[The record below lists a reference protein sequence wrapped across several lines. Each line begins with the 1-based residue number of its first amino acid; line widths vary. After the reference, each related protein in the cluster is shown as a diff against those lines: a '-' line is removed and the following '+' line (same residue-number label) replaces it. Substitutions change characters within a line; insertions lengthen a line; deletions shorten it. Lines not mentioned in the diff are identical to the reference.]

1 MEIILKQEVEH
12 VGSKDEIVT
21 VKPGFARNYLIP
33 QGYAIPATPANK
45 KILAEN
51 LKQRAHKE
59 AKILEEAKK
68 LAEAIQNLTLK
79 VGAKAGENDKIFG
92 SVNSLQLT
100 EAYAKAG
107 HNIDRKQIT
116 LIDSD
121 SIKTLGTYKAKV
133 KLHKE
138 VSVEVNF
145 EVVSE

>member
-92 SVNSLQLT
+92 SVNSLQLA

>member
-12 VGSKDEIVT
+12 LGSKDEIVI
-21 VKPGFARNYLIP
+21 VKPGYARNYLFP
-33 QGYAIPATPANK
+33 QGYAIPATSSNK

-59 AKILEEAKK
+59 AKILEEAQK
-68 LAEAIQNLTLK
+68 LGAAIQGLTIK

-92 SVNSLQLT
+92 SVNTIQLS
-100 EAYAKAG
+100 EAYIKAG
-107 HNIDRKQIT
+107 YNIDRKQIT
-116 LIDSD
+116 LIDAD
-121 SIKTLGTYKAKV
+121 TIKTLGTYKAKV

-145 EVVSE
+145 EVIAE

>member
-1 MEIILKQEVEH
+1 MEIILKQEVAH

-33 QGYAIPATPANK
+33 QGYAIPATPSNK

-59 AKILEEAKK
+59 AKILEEAQK
-68 LAEAIQNLTLK
+68 LATAIQNLVIK
-79 VGAKAGENDKIFG
+79 VGAKAGESDKIFG
-92 SVNSLQLT
+92 SVNSLQLA
-100 EAYAKAG
+100 EAYTKAG

-116 LIDSD
+116 LVDAD

-138 VSVEVNF
+138 VTVEVTF

>member
-12 VGSKDEIVT
+12 VGSKDEIVV

-33 QGYAIPATPANK
+33 QGYAIPATASNK

-59 AKILEEAKK
+59 SKILEDAKK
-68 LAEAIQNLTLK
+68 LAESIQNLTIK

-92 SVNSLQLT
+92 SVNALQLA
-100 EAYAKAG
+100 EGFAKAG
-107 HNIDRKQIT
+107 HAIDRKQIT
-116 LIDSD
+116 LIDAD

-145 EVVSE
+145 EVVAE

>member
-33 QGYAIPATPANK
+33 QGYAIAATPANK

-59 AKILEEAKK
+59 SKILEEAKK
-68 LAEAIQNLTLK
+68 LAETLQNTTIK

-92 SVNSLQLT
+92 SVNALQLA

-107 HNIDRKQIT
+107 LNIDRKQIT
-116 LIDSD
+116 LLDAD
-121 SIKTLGTYKAKV
+121 NIKSLGTYKAKV

-138 VSVEVNF
+138 VSVEVSF
-145 EVVSE
+145 DVVAE

>member
-33 QGYAIPATPANK
+33 QGYAIPASPSNK

-68 LAEAIQNLTLK
+68 VAEAIQNLTIK

-92 SVNSLQLT
+92 SVNSLQLA

-107 HNIDRKQIT
+107 QNIDRKQIT
-116 LIDSD
+116 LIDAD
-121 SIKTLGTYKAKV
+121 TIKTLGTYRAKV

-138 VSVEVNF
+138 VSVEVSF
-145 EVVSE
+145 DVVSE

>member
-1 MEIILKQEVEH
+1 MEIILKQEIEH

-21 VKPGFARNYLIP
+21 VKPGYARNYLIP

-59 AKILEEAKK
+59 SKILADAQKTAESIQAMTIK
-68 LAEAIQNLTLK
+68 L
-79 VGAKAGENDKIFG
+79 GAKAGENDKIFG
-92 SVNSLQLT
+92 SVNALQLA
-100 EAYAKAG
+100 EAYTKAG
-107 HNIDRKQIT
+107 FNIDRKQIT
-116 LIDSD
+116 LIDAD

-138 VSVEVNF
+138 VVAEVSF
-145 EVVSE
+145 DVVAE

>member
-33 QGYAIPATPANK
+33 QGYAIPASPSNK

-68 LAEAIQNLTLK
+68 VAEAIQNLTIK

-92 SVNSLQLT
+92 SVNSLQLA

-116 LIDSD
+116 LIDAD
-121 SIKTLGTYKAKV
+121 TIKTLGTYRAKV

-138 VSVEVNF
+138 VSVEVSF
-145 EVVSE
+145 DVVSE

>member
-92 SVNSLQLT
+92 SVNSLQLA
-100 EAYAKAG
+100 EAYARAG

>member
-1 MEIILKQEVEH
+1 MEIILKQEVAH

-33 QGYAIPATPANK
+33 QGYAIPATPSNK

-59 AKILEEAKK
+59 AKILEEAQK
-68 LAEAIQNLTLK
+68 LAAAIQNLVIK
-79 VGAKAGENDKIFG
+79 VGAKAGESDKIFG
-92 SVNSLQLT
+92 SVNSLQLA
-100 EAYAKAG
+100 EAYTKAG

-116 LIDSD
+116 LVDAD

-138 VSVEVNF
+138 VTVEVTF

>member
-33 QGYAIPATPANK
+33 QGYAIPATPSNK

-59 AKILEEAKK
+59 AKILEEAQK
-68 LAEAIQNLTLK
+68 LAAAIQNLSIK

-92 SVNSLQLT
+92 SVNSLQLA

-107 HNIDRKQIT
+107 YNIDRKQIT
-116 LIDSD
+116 LIDAD
-121 SIKTLGTYKAKV
+121 SIKNLGTHKAKV

-138 VSVEVNF
+138 VSVEVSF
-145 EVVSE
+145 DVVAE